1 MIDSDKIIQI
11 LYPILQKGFCV
22 KVLTGVSVRRLLE
35 DQFKLSGD
43 FVDLKISTIF
53 LNGKAVD
60 NIDSAIVT
68 DNCELALSGAMPG
81 FVGAAMRR
89 GGYYSSMRSTVSHIE
104 QISISPPIQE
114 GVVKIKL
121 YNTLIQSLG
130 LEFAQRGIIVSKTDA
145 SGLLDAQLS
154 PFINTSLDTKMPDS
168 YLITIKC
175 DN

>member
-11 LYPILQKGFCV
+11 LYPILQKGFWV
-22 KVLTGVSVRRLLE
+22 KALTGISVRQLLE

-43 FVDLKISTIF
+43 FVDLKISTVF

-89 GGYYSSMRSTVSHIE
+89 GGYYSSMRSAVSHVE
-104 QISISPPIQE
+104 EISKPPIQE

-121 YNTLIQSLG
+121 YNTLIPLLG
-130 LEFAQRGIIVSKTDA
+130 LEFVRRGIIVPQTDA
-145 SGLLDAQLS
+145 AGLLGAELN
-154 PFINTSLDTKMPDS
+154 PFIKTCPNAPDS
-168 YLITIKC
+168 YVITIK
-175 DN
+175 

>member
-35 DQFKLSGD
+35 DQFKLSSD
-43 FVDLKISTIF
+43 FVDVKISTVF

-89 GGYYSSMRSTVSHIE
+89 GGYYSSMRSAVSHIE
-104 QISISPPIQE
+104 QLSIPPIKE

-130 LEFAQRGIIVSKTDA
+130 LEFARRGIIVSKTDA
-145 SGLLDAQLS
+145 AGLLGAELS
-154 PFINTSLDTKMPDS
+154 PFINTSLDSTIPDS
-168 YLITIKC
+168 YLITIK
-175 DN
+175 

>member
-22 KVLTGVSVRRLLE
+22 KALTGVSVRQLLE
-35 DQFKLSGD
+35 EQFKLSGD
-43 FVDLKISTIF
+43 FVDHKISTVF

-89 GGYYSSMRSTVSHIE
+89 GGYYSSMRSAVSHVE
-104 QISISPPIQE
+104 QIPKPPIQE
-114 GVVKIKL
+114 GIVRIKL
-121 YNTLIQSLG
+121 YNTLIPPLG
-130 LEFAQRGIIVSKTDA
+130 LEFIRRGIIVPQTDA
-145 SGLLDAQLS
+145 TGLLDAGLTQ
-154 PFINTSLDTKMPDS
+154 FINTSLDTNMPDS
-168 YLITIKC
+168 YLIKVK
-175 DN
+175 

>member
-22 KVLTGVSVRRLLE
+22 KALTGVSIRRLLE
-35 DQFKLSGD
+35 DQFKLSSD
-43 FVDLKISTIF
+43 FVDVKISTVF

-89 GGYYSSMRSTVSHIE
+89 GGYYSSMRAAVSHIE
-104 QISISPPIQE
+104 QISKPPIQE
-114 GVVKIKL
+114 GIVRIKL
-121 YNTLIQSLG
+121 YNTLIPPLG

-154 PFINTSLDTKMPDS
+154 PFINTSLDTNMPDS
-168 YLITIKC
+168 YLIIVKC

>member
-35 DQFKLSGD
+35 DQFKLSSD
-43 FVDLKISTIF
+43 FVDVKISIVF

-89 GGYYSSMRSTVSHIE
+89 GGYYSSMRSAVSHIE
-104 QISISPPIQE
+104 QLSIPPIIE
-114 GVVKIKL
+114 GMVKIKL

-130 LEFAQRGIIVSKTDA
+130 LEFARRGIIVPETGA
-145 SGLLDAQLS
+145 AGLLSAELS
-154 PFINTSLDTKMPDS
+154 PFINTSLDTNIPDS
-168 YLITIKC
+168 YLITIK
-175 DN
+175 